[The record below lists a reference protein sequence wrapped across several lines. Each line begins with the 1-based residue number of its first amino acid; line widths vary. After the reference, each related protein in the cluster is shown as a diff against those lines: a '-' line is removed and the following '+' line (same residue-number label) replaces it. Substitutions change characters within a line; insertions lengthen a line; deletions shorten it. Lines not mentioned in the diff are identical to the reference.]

1 MPDASQITQRAKS
14 NLAIALRLLPPDR
27 RADMV
32 VFYAMCRTLD
42 DLADDPSRPLTER
55 ERALEE
61 WKNGFLHGFAS
72 PAPLQRQVLEMCD
85 RRDIPNTLLA
95 AIADGCM
102 MDLHP
107 QKFQTWEELSE
118 YIWKVACA
126 VGLVS
131 IRVFGCRERK
141 SEDYAVA
148 LGRALQLT
156 NILRDVR
163 EDFEN
168 GGRVYLPQED
178 LERFGYRAEDLAAM
192 VHDDRFS
199 ALMEFEA
206 GRAEGYFRE
215 AASVMPAGD
224 RRALAPA
231 RMMAE
236 IYGCLLGGMKR
247 DGFRVFEK
255 RYRVSS
261 FRKLA
266 ILSKHLI
273 AGRIGIE

>member
-1 MPDASQITQRAKS
+1 
-14 NLAIALRLLPPDR
+14 
-27 RADMV
+27 MV

-42 DLADDPSRPLTER
+42 DLADDPSQPPGER
-55 ERALEE
+55 EAALET
-61 WKNGFLHGFAS
+61 WKQGLLHGFAN
-72 PAPLQRQVLEMCD
+72 PDPLQRQVDELRE
-85 RRDIPNTLLA
+85 RRGIPSPLLA

-107 QKFQTWEELSE
+107 LKFQTWEDLSG

-131 IRVFGCRERK
+131 IRIFGCKEPA
-141 SEDYAVA
+141 SEDYAIA

-168 GGRVYLPQED
+168 GGRIYLPQED
-178 LERFGYRAEDLAAM
+178 LDRFGYSAGDLEAL
-192 VHDDRFS
+192 VHDERFS

-215 AASVMPAGD
+215 AAAVLPAAD

-231 RMMAE
+231 RIMAE
-236 IYGCLLGGMKR
+236 IYGSLLETMKQ
-247 DGFRVFEK
+247 DGFRVLQK
-255 RYRVSS
+255 RYRVSTL
-261 FRKLA
+261 RKLT

-273 AGRIGIE
+273 AGRLGIE